1 MGTMAEAYKRE
12 TGKTFNEKRGA
23 ENLNRSLEAAQRQ
36 LYGQGLLFGFGDELE
51 SGVAALYK
59 AATEGTPLAE
69 GYRQRHS
76 ELAQERKD
84 FEKTHPILAPALE
97 MTGAL
102 GTGIAGGT
110 RLLAPKVI
118 SKMSP
123 AQRAGRIGS
132 VGALEGS
139 IYGAGKAEPGE
150 TIGEAAKGAAIG
162 APTAVLGAGTV
173 NLLGDL
179 LSRGVATVTRKATD
193 APADQASR
201 VLQDALSQEGLT
213 PQQAAARVA
222 QLDQT
227 TVGPGQA
234 TISDIGPAFQTTAR
248 ATMDLGD
255 QAKIAGRSLVNERQ
269 AGQRKRVKELLT
281 KTFGAD
287 GAKYFENYDAAIA
300 ARSRASTP
308 LYREAYDTTID
319 LNAPGAYQQVVKG
332 FDDPITVQQTLQ
344 EFVDD
349 DFIKP
354 LFRTAQKKAKSEMEP
369 GDVNMR
375 ALDQLKRSL
384 DDKISA
390 AKRKGEND
398 DALFFTRKKNALK
411 SLLIQ
416 QNPAYGEALETFS
429 SHSAITNAMQD
440 GLKFLKVDPEV
451 LKLTTQDLPS
461 AELEGFRTGAM
472 KALQDV
478 IESGR
483 DNVDVVKQL
492 IGSETMRKR
501 LAAIIPEE
509 NVDGFLQTL
518 KNEADF
524 SSTRSALTSGPNTAA
539 RLQAMNNLR
548 DALDPSILLSVVDP
562 VSIVPTVARVLSK
575 GEPSPELI
583 EELTNN
589 LFRRGMSQDEII
601 KVFEAPINRTQL
613 GQTAS
618 RIAPIV
624 NSVFT
629 RQNVRAGMVPAITAY
644 QE

>member
-1 MGTMAEAYKRE
+1 MVTMAEAYE
-12 TGKTFNEKRGA
+12 QEKRRRAQKENTSFARGA
-23 ENLNRSLEAAQRQ
+23 LSNITEGA
-36 LYGQGLLFGFGDELE
+36 LFGFRDELE
-51 SGVAALYK
+51 SGLQALYN
-59 AATEGTPLAE
+59 AAVRGTPIAE
-69 GYRQRHS
+69 GYRQRLS
-76 ELAQERKD
+76 ELEGQRKQ
-84 FEKTHPILAPALE
+84 FEKQNPILAPVLE
-97 MTGAL
+97 TAGAL
-102 GTGIAGGT
+102 PAGIAAGSRALASQALN
-110 RLLAPKVI
+110 RL
-118 SKMSP
+118 SP
-123 AQRAGRIGS
+123 AARSGRIAA
-132 VGALEGS
+132 VGGAEGAV
-139 IYGAGKAEPGE
+139 YGAGKAQPDERVE
-150 TIGEAAKGAAIG
+150 GASTGAMIG
-162 APTAVLGAGTV
+162 APLAVAGSGTI
-173 NLLGDL
+173 NFLGDL
-179 LSRGVATVTRKATD
+179 LSRGISTVTRKATD

-201 VLQDALSQEGLT
+201 VLQDALRQERMT
-213 PQQAAARVA
+213 PQEAAARVA
-222 QLDQT
+222 QLDET
-227 TVGPGQA
+227 TVGPRQA

-255 QAKIAGRSLVNERQ
+255 QAKIAGTSLVNERQ

-300 ARSRASTP
+300 ARSRAATP
-308 LYREAYDTTID
+308 LYREAYNTTID

-354 LFRTAQKKAKSEMEP
+354 LFRAAQKKAKSEMEP

-429 SHSAITNAMQD
+429 THSGITNAMQD

-501 LAAIIPEE
+501 LAAIIPEQ

-524 SSTRSALTSGPNTAA
+524 AATRSALTAGPNTAA
-539 RLQAMNNLR
+539 RLQAMNNLKE
-548 DALDPSILLSVVDP
+548 ALDPSLLLTVVDP
-562 VSIVPTVARVLSK
+562 VSIIPTVARVLSK
-575 GEPSPELI
+575 GKPSPELI

-589 LFRRGMSQDEII
+589 LFRRGMTQDEII
-601 KVFEAPINRTQL
+601 KVFQAPINRTKL
-613 GQTAS
+613 GETAS

-624 NSVFT
+624 ENVFT
-629 RQNVRAGMVPAITAY
+629 RQNVRAGIVPTTMAI